1 MVGCDHQHRCLSN
14 SAIASTQTLRTV
26 GGGRATLS
34 DRRQTL
40 QFHPRL
46 RGRSRFCA
54 GITRCSPNFRV
65 TRPRRP
71 PTKATSVLLP
81 ADSAG
86 SSGFWGHYDCQLDA
100 NGVPSE
106 TEYVVGL
113 EGVSF
118 QKRQLALTFTTS
130 ILGKWTVSKNK
141 GLVR

>member
-1 MVGCDHQHRCLSN
+1 MGDGYRASISNNAADGLSIFHGASIAN
-14 SAIASTQTLRTV
+14 PRPKAGGQRLLIDLGPLDRPGPFGPAI
-26 GGGRATLS
+26 
-34 DRRQTL
+34 
-40 QFHPRL
+40 
-46 RGRSRFCA
+46 
-54 GITRCSPNFRV
+54 SPNFRV

>member
-1 MVGCDHQHRCLSN
+1 MVGCDRSLKPTNGIPEKDFPLLPADYCQRGLPFTS
-14 SAIASTQTLRTV
+14 S
-26 GGGRATLS
+26 G
-34 DRRQTL
+34 
-40 QFHPRL
+40 FHPRL